1 MKLIKI
7 KIAGFKSFVDPTVV
21 HVRNNLV
28 AIVGPNGCGKSNII
42 DAVCWV
48 MGESSAK
55 YLRGESLTDVIFNG
69 STSRKPVGQASVE
82 LIFDN
87 QDGSLGGEYASYS
100 EISIRRQI
108 NRDAESVFYLN
119 GTRCR
124 RRDIIGIFLGTGLGP
139 RSYSIIGQNMIS
151 RIIDAKPEEVRIY
164 LEEAAG
170 ISKYKERRRETE
182 NRIHHTKENLA
193 RLNDIRSELEKQ
205 LNSLKRQ
212 AQSAER
218 FKTLKSQERLL
229 RAQWLA
235 AQWRQIDKQLVQYTL
250 QMQQQET
257 GLEARLADLSQVNL
271 NIDKIRV
278 DQQTGHEELQ
288 EIQRQF
294 YGAGNEINRIEQEIR
309 HNRQRQQQWQ
319 ADIAAVNKDWE
330 IAQETALET
339 QDELTSLSDEL
350 IQLEPDLASAKNA
363 TKDAE
368 FAFATIE
375 KQMQRWQTQWDDF
388 NQQFAKTTQTA
399 QVEQTRISHLEQ
411 RLASIKQRQ
420 EKITLE
426 QEQISFSALE
436 EEIATLTIDLDDG
449 VEKTTKQN
457 NQMQQ
462 LRQRLADL
470 QTTQQKDSQQLDSLR
485 SNLQKARGQQASLEA
500 LQQTALGQRNN
511 STTQWL
517 EKNNLNRKP
526 RLAQGLEVAKG
537 WELAAEKVLGQQ
549 LQAIC
554 VDDIGSVTDIITQLK
569 QGSLAIFATQNNS
582 SKSILTN
589 SENLLLAKIKTTWPI
604 ETLLAGIYTAEN
616 LTDALAL
623 LSNLQADESVITRD
637 GIWLGQNWLRVSH
650 EHDPAVGIFQREN
663 ELKELTQQINELT
676 ERQAELD
683 EKFTADRN
691 SLKQLELERDTLQKA
706 INQSHTEVAQLQ
718 GMQKAKQERC
728 KELTQQ
734 MERYRKEQIE
744 SVAQFD
750 SAAHEL
756 ENSREAW
763 QAALTQL
770 ETYNDQR
777 ENLIAQ
783 RDHLREEIISHREK
797 VNHAK
802 DQAHQ
807 YEIRLQTT
815 QSQHGL
821 LQQTDERLQKQIAL
835 LLERKNAL
843 ENDPT
848 AKASIAELEAALGTA
863 LSQRTVIETQL
874 NARREKISTI
884 ENILRDLEKERQLF
898 EADITKSRDSLQAT
912 KLEDRSLRVKNDNLL
927 EQFAETS
934 YELEAILLELPA
946 DASADLCQQHMDEI
960 SVKISRLGAINLIA
974 IEEFASC
981 SERKEYLDRQYNDLQ
996 EGLDTL
1002 ENAIAKIDKETRAR
1016 FKETFEKVNTR
1027 FQELFPMIFGGG
1039 KAYLELTG
1047 ENLLDTGIAIMACP
1061 PGKRNSTIHLLSGG
1075 EKAMTAIALVF
1086 SIFHLNPAPFCLL
1099 DEVDAPLDDANID
1112 RFCQLVK
1119 SMSDKTQFIFISHN
1133 KLAIEMGEDLLGVTM
1148 HEPGV
1153 SRLVSVNVEEAV
1165 SLAGL

>member
-485 SNLQKARGQQASLEA
+485 SNLQKARGQQASL
-500 LQQTALGQRNN
+500 
-511 STTQWL
+511 
-517 EKNNLNRKP
+517 
-526 RLAQGLEVAKG
+526 
-537 WELAAEKVLGQQ
+537 
-549 LQAIC
+549 
-554 VDDIGSVTDIITQLK
+554 
-569 QGSLAIFATQNNS
+569 
-582 SKSILTN
+582 
-589 SENLLLAKIKTTWPI
+589 
-604 ETLLAGIYTAEN
+604 
-616 LTDALAL
+616 
-623 LSNLQADESVITRD
+623 
-637 GIWLGQNWLRVSH
+637 
-650 EHDPAVGIFQREN
+650 
-663 ELKELTQQINELT
+663 
-676 ERQAELD
+676 
-683 EKFTADRN
+683 
-691 SLKQLELERDTLQKA
+691 
-706 INQSHTEVAQLQ
+706 
-718 GMQKAKQERC
+718 
-728 KELTQQ
+728 
-734 MERYRKEQIE
+734 
-744 SVAQFD
+744 
-750 SAAHEL
+750 
-756 ENSREAW
+756 
-763 QAALTQL
+763 
-770 ETYNDQR
+770 
-777 ENLIAQ
+777 
-783 RDHLREEIISHREK
+783 
-797 VNHAK
+797 
-802 DQAHQ
+802 
-807 YEIRLQTT
+807 
-815 QSQHGL
+815 
-821 LQQTDERLQKQIAL
+821 
-835 LLERKNAL
+835 
-843 ENDPT
+843 
-848 AKASIAELEAALGTA
+848 
-863 LSQRTVIETQL
+863 
-874 NARREKISTI
+874 
-884 ENILRDLEKERQLF
+884 
-898 EADITKSRDSLQAT
+898 
-912 KLEDRSLRVKNDNLL
+912 
-927 EQFAETS
+927 
-934 YELEAILLELPA
+934 
-946 DASADLCQQHMDEI
+946 
-960 SVKISRLGAINLIA
+960 
-974 IEEFASC
+974 
-981 SERKEYLDRQYNDLQ
+981 
-996 EGLDTL
+996 
-1002 ENAIAKIDKETRAR
+1002 
-1016 FKETFEKVNTR
+1016 
-1027 FQELFPMIFGGG
+1027 
-1039 KAYLELTG
+1039 
-1047 ENLLDTGIAIMACP
+1047 
-1061 PGKRNSTIHLLSGG
+1061 
-1075 EKAMTAIALVF
+1075 
-1086 SIFHLNPAPFCLL
+1086 
-1099 DEVDAPLDDANID
+1099 
-1112 RFCQLVK
+1112 
-1119 SMSDKTQFIFISHN
+1119 
-1133 KLAIEMGEDLLGVTM
+1133 
-1148 HEPGV
+1148 
-1153 SRLVSVNVEEAV
+1153 
-1165 SLAGL
+1165 